1 MVARMLQGGAGAVK
15 VFVARSLQETS
26 AELTE
31 NLGHDP
37 VDVDTAAVAVGGHP
51 VIELASADEDLA
63 AGAIAWDGMCM
74 VLEQIAELPHAEA

>member
-15 VFVARSLQETS
+15 VFVARSLQATS

-37 VDVDTAAVAVGGHP
+37 VDVDAAAVAVGNNP
-51 VIELASADEDLA
+51 IIEIASADENLA